1 MNVGGACFTGDM
13 NLPRTA
19 FGPASLLLTE
29 LDAALT
35 RLAAIEQRIREA
47 EADRVHELT
56 VIFDIAAA
64 ESEDDLSTVPAGA
77 HAELAYRAVRAEVAA
92 LTRQSERTVERQMC
106 HAQALTRDYPD
117 VYAAY
122 RVGAVSEQHT
132 AVIIDAGTVIGSIE
146 HDPDA
151 ESRRRAYEAAVL
163 QAAMTET
170 PARLRPIARR
180 LAERY
185 AEQPLA
191 ERHEQAR
198 ARRRVVLVD
207 QEDGMADLI
216 AHLPAVEAHSIY
228 RRLTVMSRQI
238 ERAEAAAPAEAGVGM
253 GAGPK
258 RRLRDGIRADLFMDL
273 LLGGAPA
280 AVAAED
286 LAGVRAQVR
295 VFVPAAVLGPEVAA
309 RAGWAAQSSPEPT
322 VLGGY
327 GPISPVA
334 AQELAA
340 DTPVWD
346 LVRTDE
352 ATGEV
357 LSVDRYRP
365 SEQMRRFLRVRDQR
379 CRFLGCRSS
388 ATECDLDHTIDAA
401 KGGPTTTTN
410 LAHLCRAHHTLKH
423 HTGWRVTQRRD
434 GVLDW
439 VSPTGRGYTDRPPGT
454 RAAGTR
460 VRFEPALAVP
470 SGSPPPSESPPAF

>member
-1 MNVGGACFTGDM
+1 MDVGGACFTGVM

-19 FGPASLLLTE
+19 FGPSSLLLTE

-35 RLAAIEQRIREA
+35 RLQAVEQRIREA
-47 EADRVHELT
+47 EADRVRELT

-64 ESEDDLSTVPAGA
+64 ESEDDLSMVPAGER
-77 HAELAYRAVRAEVAA
+77 AELAYRAVRAEVAA

-106 HAQALTRDYPD
+106 HAQALSRDYPD
-117 VYAAY
+117 VYETY
-122 RVGAVSEQHT
+122 RAGRISHQHT

-151 ESRRRAYEAAVL
+151 ESRRRAYETAVLEAAVV
-163 QAAMTET
+163 ET

-180 LAERY
+180 LAEQY

-198 ARRRVVLVD
+198 TRRRVVLVD

-216 AHLPAVEAHSIY
+216 AHLPAVEAHGIY
-228 RRLTVMSRQI
+228 RRLTAMSRQI
-238 ERAEAAAPAEAGVGM
+238 EHAEAAAPAGAGAGM

-258 RRLRDGIRADLFMDL
+258 RRLRDEIRADLFTDL
-273 LLGGAPA
+273 LLESAPT

-286 LAGVRAQVR
+286 LAGVRAQVQ
-295 VFVPAAVLGPEVAA
+295 VFIPASVLGPEVAA
-309 RAGWAAQSSPEPT
+309 RAGWAAQSGPEPA

-327 GPISPVA
+327 GPISPDTA
-334 AQELAA
+334 RELVTEAS
-340 DTPVWD
+340 VWD
-346 LVRTDE
+346 LVRRDE
-352 ATGEV
+352 VTGEV
-357 LSVDRYRP
+357 RSVDRYRP

-379 CRFLGCRSS
+379 CRFLGCRRS

-401 KGGPTTTTN
+401 KGGPTATTN

-434 GVLDW
+434 GTLDW

-470 SGSPPPSESPPAF
+470 NGSPPPSESPPAF